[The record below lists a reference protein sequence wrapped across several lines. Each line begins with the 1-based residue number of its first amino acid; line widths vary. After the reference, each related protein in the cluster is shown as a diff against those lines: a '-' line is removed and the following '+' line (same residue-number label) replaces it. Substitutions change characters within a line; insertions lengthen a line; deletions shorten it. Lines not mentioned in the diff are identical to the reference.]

1 MATDEHASTGSSVE
15 GYVDIYLLP
24 VPEKKLEAYRQ
35 QATTFG
41 AVAKEHGALSY
52 REFRGDDLD
61 DKLKVPDGELLTAAV
76 AEFES
81 RAHRDEVMDKVMKDP
96 RVTEMVEGEQIAD
109 MSQMRYGGFQT
120 FVNP

>member
-1 MATDEHASTGSSVE
+1 MATDKRAGAGSVG

-24 VPEKKLEAYRQ
+24 VPEKNLEAYRQ

-41 AVAKEHGALSY
+41 TVAKERGALSY

-61 DKLKVPDGELLTAAV
+61 DKLKVPDGEILTAAV

-81 RAHRDEVMDKVMKDP
+81 RAHRDAVMEKVMKDP
-96 RVTEMVEGEQIAD
+96 RVTEMVEGEQIAN
-109 MSQMRYGGFQT
+109 MGQMRYGGFQT

>member
-1 MATDEHASTGSSVE
+1 MATDESARTGGSIE